1 MHGWLIGTLLLL
13 QITCSTLS
21 QLLDSVLEQEG
32 FQIGSVCGKK
42 KGKAIK
48 LHKSYLHNDVIRK
61 DENALSFLSSILD
74 TCSLIIICFFFLIF
88 RCSNWQNPQAAAM
101 LPLPPGD
108 PILQQQS
115 HQPTTTVDTL
125 IWSAFAFSFPSQGLF
140 FCLNHIKDDIY
151 SLRHGLINIWVGWGR
166 ISPENFGDQT
176 IS

>member
-42 KGKAIK
+42 KRKAIK
-48 LHKSYLHNDVIRK
+48 LYKSDLHNDVIRK

-88 RCSNWQNPQAAAM
+88 RCSNWQRPHAAATASSA
-101 LPLPPGD
+101 PRRPYF
-108 PILQQQS
+108 
-115 HQPTTTVDTL
+115 TTTITPTNYDPGYPYLV
-125 IWSAFAFSFPSQGLF
+125 S
-140 FCLNHIKDDIY
+140 FCLLF
-151 SLRHGLINIWVGWGR
+151 S
-166 ISPENFGDQT
+166 ISGFIFLFKSYQRWYIFTETWPN
-176 IS
+176 